1 VIDITQRETGGPEE
15 LAALDARVTA
25 SRTGIRPARR
35 AAQLDARR
43 ASSTSVRV
51 PNPEAPLPV

>member
-1 VIDITQRETGGPEE
+1 VTDVTQRETGGPKE
-15 LAALDARVTA
+15 LTELEAPLTA
-25 SRTGIRPARR
+25 GRTGIRPAHR